1 MKMEYKFTIEELKTW
16 FIDNQIREAMV
27 NESNL
32 DFLTKTICD
41 IKGLSFDNC
50 SNVRIET
57 CELYAPKMV
66 FDYDKPKQR
75 WIRQNLIKN
84 KKEK

>member
-50 SNVRIET
+50 
-57 CELYAPKMV
+57 
-66 FDYDKPKQR
+66 YDKT
-75 WIRQNLIKN
+75 
-84 KKEK
+84 